1 MNDAAIADAL
11 ARDPQTSDD
20 VYRSAVA
27 TALAAERARAI
38 AQLGERGI
46 GVVDVPAQDLTLALL
61 DAYVTIK
68 SRGLI

>member
-11 ARDPQTSDD
+11 AREPQTSAD

-38 AQLGERGI
+38 ALLGQRGI
-46 GVVDVPAQDLTLALL
+46 GVVDVPARELTIALL

-68 SRGLI
+68 TRGLI